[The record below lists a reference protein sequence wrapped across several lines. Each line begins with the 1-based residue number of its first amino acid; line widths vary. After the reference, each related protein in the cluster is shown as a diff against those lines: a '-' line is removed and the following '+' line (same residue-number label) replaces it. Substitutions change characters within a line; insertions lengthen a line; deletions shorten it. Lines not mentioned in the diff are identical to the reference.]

1 MAASAPLAIV
11 DTRCANLASVV
22 FALERLGVEPLVTAD
37 AGELRAAGRV
47 LLPGV
52 GTAGAAMRELERL
65 GLPDVL
71 RSLRQPVLGICLGM
85 QLLTRESE
93 ESRLESGQNQPCL
106 GVVDAVTRRMDA
118 GGLTLPHMGWNRL
131 DVARPS
137 PLLAG
142 LDGAYVYYVHGYA
155 VPPGPATLAGTNY
168 GGPFSAVLGQGN
180 FFGAQ
185 FHPERSGPAG
195 ARLLR
200 NFLELNAQQE
210 AGPC

>member
-1 MAASAPLAIV
+1 MAAPATLAIV

-22 FALERLGVEPLVTAD
+22 FALERLGVQPLVTAD
-37 AGELRAAGRV
+37 AGELQTAERV

-93 ESRLESGQNQPCL
+93 ESAQDGQNQRCL
-106 GVVDAVTRRMDA
+106 GVIDAVTRRMDA

-131 DVARPS
+131 DAARPS

-155 VPPGPATLAGTNY
+155 VPPGPATLAGTTY
-168 GGPFSAVLGQGN
+168 GGSFSAVLGQGN

-200 NFLELNAQQE
+200 NFLELE
-210 AGPC
+210 ANPC

>member
-1 MAASAPLAIV
+1 MAAPGSLAIV

-22 FALERLGVEPLVTAD
+22 FAFGRLGVQPLVTAD
-37 AGELRAAGRV
+37 PAELRAAERV

-65 GLPDVL
+65 GLPQVL

-93 ESRLESGQNQPCL
+93 ESAQGGQNQRCL
-106 GVVDAVTRRMDA
+106 GVVDAATRRMEAD
-118 GGLTLPHMGWNRL
+118 GLSLPHMGWNRL
-131 DVARPS
+131 EVGQPS

-155 VPPGPATLAGTNY
+155 VPRGPATLAQTTY
-168 GGPFSAVLGQGN
+168 GQPFSAVLAQGN
-180 FFGAQ
+180 FYGAQ

-200 NFLELNAQQE
+200 NFLELE
-210 AGPC
+210 AGRC

>member
-1 MAASAPLAIV
+1 MSGAETRAPVAVV

-22 FALERLGVEPLVTAD
+22 FAFERLGVSPLVTAD
-37 AGELRAAGRV
+37 ATELRRAERV

-71 RSLRQPVLGICLGM
+71 RALTQPVLGICLGM
-85 QLLTRESE
+85 QLLTQSSE
-93 ESRLESGQNQPCL
+93 ESAQGGRNQPCL
-106 GVVDAVTRRMDA
+106 GVVDGETRRLDV

-131 DVARPS
+131 DVRRET

-142 LDGAYVYYVHGYA
+142 LDGAYMYYVHSYA
-155 VPPGPATLAGTNY
+155 VPVGDATLAQTDY

-180 FFGAQ
+180 FMGAQ

-200 NFLELNAQQE
+200 NFLELE
-210 AGPC
+210 VAGC